1 MNGRY
6 LDAFSRAAGAPG
18 VRRVWRCVAVLGAL
32 LYTTVGL
39 DAHAQR
45 TTRPPPK
52 KGPKLNIAL
61 ASDDERTKFVVL
73 SDGDGVIT
81 WGADRAARSIMYLG
95 VDSSRTLAD
104 RITGFARTGISTM
117 CGATDPARGRPA
129 PVLMRQ
135 RRQGSLRTFAL
146 SCDVVGAEKELVF
159 FVTDTVVESPTAPP
173 ALVEAWTVK
182 CASFLKFA
190 DTVNVSLSDSVNAP
204 DVVGVACPKVYTAA
218 DIDQL
223 ASRLPGES
231 GDSVAKVLAGIGPRV
246 VKAVV
251 DRGLTDID
259 PGARGRAARVLDAV
273 VQQPFGDAVNPDD
286 FVPVLARRWR
296 DESFQGVADTIG
308 RALGLL
314 VERNPGR
321 IRSVDTLVQVLKQR
335 IPVLAERAASVSA
348 VELERNPAAIQPLSR
363 AFNLTAALREGAGPL
378 VGTVAGLVGK
388 SGSATDVLVAG
399 LVLRLGSLAGAAGD
413 PMRGLLLKPLG
424 GKPGPLTVATYAE
437 AQAVAVAAAKA
448 LAGTGALGRKDI
460 DDLWAQHTGPMVV
473 DTTNLPTTV
482 PLDSAQRAD
491 SIAKFQAAFL
501 ARPAGDTVLPIIP
514 RPPTDSAALRAL
526 REKEV
531 VRRVWGTPQARA
543 VLLEREIRR
552 VALVGGFGVGCAADS
567 AVSGP
572 LALVAD
578 EPMKFILDAPADDES
593 AQTVKN
599 RLMAERERTRIAA
612 LDALGE
618 CGTRAMA
625 QLPVLNRLVNT
636 ADDPTISDA
645 VRAAALRALRKVR
658 KIE

>member
-1 MNGRY
+1 MIGI
-6 LDAFSRAAGAPG
+6 AAG
-18 VRRVWRCVAVLGAL
+18 
-32 LYTTVGL
+32 
-39 DAHAQR
+39 DAAAQR
-45 TTRPPPK
+45 APRPAPK

-61 ASDDERTKFVVL
+61 ASDDEKTRFVVL

-95 VDSSRTLAD
+95 VDSSRTLSD
-104 RITGFARTGISTM
+104 RITGFVRAGIGSL
-117 CGATDPARGRPA
+117 CGTVEPAKGRPA

-135 RRQGSLRTFAL
+135 RRQGSMRTFAM

-159 FVTDTVVESPTAPP
+159 FVTDTVVETVGAPP

-182 CASFLKFA
+182 CAAFQRFTDS
-190 DTVNVSLSDSVNAP
+190 VNVSLSDSVNAP
-204 DVVGVACPKVYTAA
+204 DIIGVPCPKTYTAA

-223 ASRLPGES
+223 AMRLPGES

-246 VKAVV
+246 AKAVI
-251 DRGLTDID
+251 DRGLNDID

-335 IPVLAERAASVSA
+335 IPTLAERAATVSA
-348 VELERNPAAIQPLSR
+348 VELDRNPPAIQPLSR
-363 AFNLTAALREGAGPL
+363 AFNLVAALREGAGSL
-378 VGTVAGLVGK
+378 VGTVSALVGK

-399 LVLRLGSLAGAAGD
+399 LVQKLGSLAGAAGD
-413 PMRGLLLKPLG
+413 PMRALVLKPHG
-424 GKPGPLTVATYAE
+424 ARAGPLTVANYTE
-437 AQAVAVAAAKA
+437 AQLVAVAAARA
-448 LAGTGALGRKDI
+448 LAATGALGRKDI
-460 DDLWAQHTGPMVV
+460 DELWAQHAAPQAV
-473 DTTNLPTTV
+473 DTTNLPTFV

-501 ARPAGDTVLPIIP
+501 ARPAGDTTLPVIP
-514 RPPTDSAALRAL
+514 RPPVDSAALRVL
-526 REKEV
+526 RDKEV
-531 VRRVWGTPQARA
+531 VRRVWGSPPARA
-543 VLLEREIRR
+543 ALLEREIRR

-572 LALVAD
+572 LALIAD
-578 EPMKFILDAPADDES
+578 EPLKFVLDAPADDES

-599 RLMAERERTRIAA
+599 RLVAERERTRIAA

-618 CGTRAMA
+618 CGPRALA

-636 ADDPTISDA
+636 ADDPTISDG
-645 VRAAALRALRKVR
+645 VRSAALRALRKVR
-658 KIE
+658 RIE